1 MNDFYELVEN
11 YVQSCWNKQDFV
23 DILKQ
28 VPFFLKKDAD
38 HKILSTCK
46 KINGTIKLC
55 KKMVGLFIRFVANV
69 AQSCKNQ

>member
-28 VPFFLKKDAD
+28 VPSFFKKDAD

-46 KINGTIKLC
+46 NEMELLNYV
-55 KKMVGLFIRFVANV
+55 KKW
-69 AQSCKNQ
+69 